1 MRLARPQLIAG
12 TLVLLAAGI
21 GTTVALT
28 TRTAP
33 TAPPVAQP
41 AASPAASPAAAA
53 PNRSTAPTTA
63 TTASATGR
71 QGSTEAV
78 ATARAFLARELGMTD
93 LAAGSFRFTDDRTGE
108 VGFRHKFGEGGRPL
122 PQTGPYA
129 VVVRLQ
135 RLPAGWWVLG
145 VTGRSID
152 ADGPARLERIS
163 SPLTVAGKAEVYEG
177 TVYVKVTQ
185 DRPGRD
191 LVLGEGF
198 VTGGGDAPG
207 AFRGQVAFRRPTVA
221 TGWVILYEDSA
232 ATSGQ
237 VLQATMVRV
246 RFAVPAP
253 APRVVSV
260 TTSPTL
266 RDVGGW
272 LELPKGPGTV
282 RFTVRADHAERVR
295 FVLTPTGTGTAPY
308 ARLLGEDRDPS
319 DGFTLTWRY
328 GPGDAASAHLDIEAI
343 GPGGKAGRQLGI
355 VHAA

>member
-1 MRLARPQLIAG
+1 MRLARPPLIAG

-33 TAPPVAQP
+33 TIPPTAAP
-41 AASPAASPAAAA
+41 AASPAPAA
-53 PNRSTAPTTA
+53 PSGSTPPTTA
-63 TTASATGR
+63 TAPAKDPKPDRDG
-71 QGSTEAV
+71 TEAV

-93 LAAGSFRFTDDRTGE
+93 LAAERFRFTDDRTGE

-122 PQTGPYA
+122 PQTGPPV

-145 VTGRSID
+145 VRGRSIQ

-198 VTGGGDAPG
+198 VTGGGAG
-207 AFRGQVAFRRPTVA
+207 SGSFRGQIAFRRPTAA
-221 TGWVILYEDSA
+221 TGWVILYEDSM
-232 ATSGQ
+232 ATGGGT
-237 VLQATMVRV
+237 LQATMVRV

-253 APRVVSV
+253 APRVVAV
-260 TTSPTL
+260 TTSPSL

-282 RFTVRADHAERVR
+282 RFSVKADHTERVR

-308 ARLLGEDRDPS
+308 ARLLGEDRDGR

-328 GPGDAASAHLDIEAI
+328 GPGDAALAHLDIEAI

>member
-1 MRLARPQLIAG
+1 MRLARPQLVAG

-28 TRTAP
+28 TGTAP
-33 TAPPVAQP
+33 TAPPIAQAAEQP
-41 AASPAASPAAAA
+41 AAAPAVAA
-53 PNRSTAPTTA
+53 PGDPTTTPAPTTVPDD
-63 TTASATGR
+63 SGR
-71 QGSTEAV
+71 RGAEAV

-93 LAAGSFRFTDDRTGE
+93 LVAQPFRFTDARTGE
-108 VGFRHKFGEGGRPL
+108 VGFRHKFGEGGRLL
-122 PQTGPYA
+122 PQTGPPA
-129 VVVRLQ
+129 VVVRLY
-135 RLPAGWWVLG
+135 RLPSGWWVLG
-145 VTGRSID
+145 VRGRSIQ

-207 AFRGQVAFRRPTVA
+207 AFRGQIGFRQPSGA

-232 ATSGQ
+232 ATSGK

-253 APRVVSV
+253 APRVVAV
-260 TTSPTL
+260 TTNPSL

-272 LELPKGPGTV
+272 LELPKGSGTV
-282 RFTVRADHAERVR
+282 RFSVRADHTERVR
-295 FVLTPTGTGTAPY
+295 FVLTPTGTGTGPY
-308 ARLLGEDRDPS
+308 GRLLGEDRDPR
-319 DGFTLTWRY
+319 DGFTLTWHY
-328 GPGDAASAHLDIEAI
+328 GKDDAPSAHLTVQAT
-343 GPGGKAGRQLGI
+343 GPGGTVDHVLNI

>member
-1 MRLARPQLIAG
+1 MRLARPPLIAG

-33 TAPPVAQP
+33 TTPPVAQP
-41 AASPAASPAAAA
+41 AAGPAAAA
-53 PNRSTAPTTA
+53 PNRPTTSTPTTTAPA
-63 TTASATGR
+63 AGR

-93 LAAGSFRFTDDRTGE
+93 LAAGAFRFTDDRTGE

-145 VTGRSID
+145 VTGRSIQ
-152 ADGPARLERIS
+152 ADGPARLERIG

-177 TVYVKVTQ
+177 TVSVKVTQ

-198 VTGGGDAPG
+198 VTGGGNAPG
-207 AFRGQVAFRRPTVA
+207 SFRGKIAFRRPTAA

-253 APRVVSV
+253 APRVLTV
-260 TTSPTL
+260 TTSPSL
-266 RDVGGW
+266 RDIGGW

-282 RFTVRADHAERVR
+282 RFSVKADHTERVR

-308 ARLLGEDRDPS
+308 AKVLGEDRDPR